1 MLKSSAK
8 SVRRTL
14 RFLVAIALAN
24 AALFAMNVARES
36 LAEEAEPVSLKYKF
50 QANQSLHF
58 EYSQDMTFLSKK
70 RQFQEQIKSQTSAD
84 KHLRVI
90 SVDAEGNALI
100 EPVIDRVRMV
110 SSKDDEPEMKF
121 DSLEVAK
128 DPEACPPA
136 FRGIMAT
143 VGKPMVQIKFSPR
156 GKVLSANGINGGT
169 NAAKGLENDPS
180 LNFLIVLPE
189 HPIKVGDTWKDDF
202 EVNVQIDRTLKQGI
216 KLRREY
222 RLANVDGSR
231 AEIELK
237 MGTITPINSPEIDL
251 QISSRIMSGTIVFDH
266 QIGQIISRDVKVDR
280 EVINALGDASLVHTV
295 MIQRERSV
303 ANPKLAKR
311 DSK

>member
-1 MLKSSAK
+1 MSNSFLPLVHRHLRYAVTFSFASLWML
-8 SVRRTL
+8 
-14 RFLVAIALAN
+14 AISCLAGAM
-24 AALFAMNVARES
+24 AADT
-36 LAEEAEPVSLKYKF
+36 EPVSLKYKF

-58 EYSQDMTFLSKK
+58 EYAQDMTFLSKK

-90 SVDAEGNALI
+90 SVDADGNALI

-266 QIGQIISRDVKVDR
+266 HIGQIISRDVKVDR